1 MLFFGKYND
10 VLSVKHVCRAVPC
23 RVVLFKT
30 MDVCHNG
37 PLQLFRCSHG
47 VRPKCALNARLKQER
62 FSNLQREAMVST
74 VLLCF
79 LQKRW
84 IFHVCFLLMIGLYHN
99 LHYLGKILRVLCGIS
114 CGRDV
119 KPAFRIKGGPIY
131 ELY

>member
-1 MLFFGKYND
+1 MYA
-10 VLSVKHVCRAVPC
+10 VLSPAGSSCSKQWMSAITARFSGCS
-23 RVVLFKT
+23 RV
-30 MDVCHNG
+30 
-37 PLQLFRCSHG
+37 

-62 FSNLQREAMVST
+62 FSNPQREAMVST

-84 IFHVCFLLMIGLYHN
+84 ISHVCFLLMIGLYHN